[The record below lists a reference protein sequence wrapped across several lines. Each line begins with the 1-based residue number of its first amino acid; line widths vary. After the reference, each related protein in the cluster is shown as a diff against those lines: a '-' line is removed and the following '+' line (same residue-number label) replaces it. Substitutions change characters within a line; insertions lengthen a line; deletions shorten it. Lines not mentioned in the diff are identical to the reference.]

1 MEKSLGRAFIVSL
14 LILMVFSFLF
24 YIIGYSMLG
33 ILDHA
38 FTRVTD
44 HPSHFVL
51 WITYPFTRLPWEW
64 ITEITEVITADGIKV
79 MYTGFIVSFVL
90 AAIIAGFFGG
100 DFSNSLGGWL
110 LTSLVCIV
118 LLIAVAFIDSYNID
132 WICNG
137 YLCALDYTVVKIL
150 VVGLINLLIFGGI
163 TLLTV
168 LVIGDY
174 DKK

>member
-1 MEKSLGRAFIVSL
+1 MEKSIGRAFIVSL
-14 LILMVFSFLF
+14 VTLLIFSFIF

-44 HPSHFVL
+44 HPSHFIL
-51 WITYPFTRLPWEW
+51 WITYPFTRFPWEW
-64 ITEITEVITADGIKV
+64 IIEITDVVTADGIRV
-79 MYTGFIVSFVL
+79 MYIGFMVAFVL
-90 AAIIAGFFGG
+90 AAIMAAIFGG

-110 LTSLVCIV
+110 ITSVVCII
-118 LLIAVAFIDSYNID
+118 LLIFAAIIDSYNID

-137 YLCALDYTVVKIL
+137 FSCALDYTVVKIL
-150 VVGLINLLIFGGI
+150 VVGLINVLIFGGI

-168 LVIGDY
+168 LVVGSY
-174 DKK
+174 GK

>member
-1 MEKSLGRAFIVSL
+1 MI
-14 LILMVFSFLF
+14 ISFLF

-64 ITEITEVITADGIKV
+64 IIEITDVMTADGIKV
-79 MYTGFIVSFVL
+79 MYTGFIVSIVL
-90 AAIIAGFFGG
+90 AAIMAAIFGG

-110 LTSLVCIV
+110 LTSVVCIIS
-118 LLIAVAFIDSYNID
+118 LIVITFIDSYNID

-137 YLCALDYTVVKIL
+137 FNCALDYTVVKIL
-150 VVGLINLLIFGGI
+150 VVGLINVVIFGGI

-168 LVIGDY
+168 LVVGSY
-174 DKK
+174 GK